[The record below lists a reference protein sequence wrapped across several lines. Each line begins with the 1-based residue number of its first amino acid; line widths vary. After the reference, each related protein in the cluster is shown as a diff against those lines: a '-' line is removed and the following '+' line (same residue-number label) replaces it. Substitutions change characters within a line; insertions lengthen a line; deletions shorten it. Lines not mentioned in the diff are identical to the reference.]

1 MKKIILL
8 FIIISTLTSCRS
20 LNPSQMLLT
29 SKNYKTTELPTN
41 QNTEEYKIAI
51 NDQLSFQLF
60 TNNGEKILDPM
71 MESSTN
77 IGSSTNAG
85 LSYLVEFDGK
95 VKLPVIDRILLSG
108 LTIREAEKL
117 LEEKYATFYKL
128 PFVQLKVTNNR
139 VIVFPG
145 GQNGSAKV
153 VPLTNSNTSLVEA
166 IALSGGIG
174 DGKSKRIKLI
184 RGNSQN
190 PQVYLINL
198 STLDGYKKGNM
209 ILQANDII
217 YVESRDRIPQKILE
231 NITPYLSLVSTVLV
245 VYSIFK

>member
-1 MKKIILL
+1 
-8 FIIISTLTSCRS
+8 
-20 LNPSQMLLT
+20 MLLT
-29 SKNYKTTELPTN
+29 SKSNKTTELPTN

-60 TNNGEKILDPM
+60 TNNGEKILDPT

-77 IGSSTNAG
+77 IGSSANAE

-95 VKLPVIDRILLSG
+95 VKLPVIGRTQLNG
-108 LTIREAEKL
+108 LTLREAEKI
-117 LEEKYATFYKL
+117 LEEKYAAYYIS
-128 PFVQLKVTNNR
+128 PFVLLKVTNNR

-153 VPLTNSNTSLVEA
+153 ITLANTNTSLVEA

-174 DGKSKRIKLI
+174 DGKAKKIKLI

-190 PQVYLINL
+190 PKVYLINL
-198 STLDGYKKGNM
+198 STLDGYQKGNL

-217 YVESRDRIPQKILE
+217 YVTSRNRISQKILE
-231 NITPYLSLVSTVLV
+231 SITPYLSMISTALV
-245 VYSIFK
+245 VYSILK